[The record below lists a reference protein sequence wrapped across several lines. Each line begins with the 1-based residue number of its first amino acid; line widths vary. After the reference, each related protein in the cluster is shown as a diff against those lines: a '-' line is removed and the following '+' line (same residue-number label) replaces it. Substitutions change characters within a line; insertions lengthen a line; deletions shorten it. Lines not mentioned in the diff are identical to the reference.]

1 VLASIPQ
8 AAGTKN
14 LQCLATTVSGANAPT
29 ISVNLVGAM
38 GIYVDDNT
46 SVFSNFTGL

>member
-1 VLASIPQ
+1 
-8 AAGTKN
+8 
-14 LQCLATTVSGANAPT
+14 
-29 ISVNLVGAM
+29 VNLVGAM